1 MIVFLY
7 LYFGLI
13 IANNIKLLLRSY
25 GSYEIYFCNISNLR
39 RQRNTLWDS
48 FSLPVCPFFLISIR
62 ILDLN
67 WIFKNPCNLI
77 YYIMQYQTANW
88 FFSSLLTTL
97 KFFFFY
103 QMRANVKW
111 KWRKSKIIFHE
122 VFVLQRKN
130 ERSQRCDLCRAL
142 GTGMRAV
149 ACTHW

>member
-1 MIVFLY
+1 MDHMKFIFVIFQICKGKETHFETLSPFLCV
-7 LYFGLI
+7 L
-13 IANNIKLLLRSY
+13 
-25 GSYEIYFCNISNLR
+25 
-39 RQRNTLWDS
+39 
-48 FSLPVCPFFLISIR
+48 FFFISIR

-67 WIFKNPCNLI
+67 WIFKNPYNLI

-97 KFFFFY
+97 KLFFFY

-130 ERSQRCDLCRAL
+130 EGSQRCYLCSTL

>member
-1 MIVFLY
+1 MDHMKFIFVYFKSTKAKKHTLRLFLSSCVS
-7 LYFGLI
+7 LLSHI
-13 IANNIKLLLRSY
+13 NKNIRFKL
-25 GSYEIYFCNISNLR
+25 N
-39 RQRNTLWDS
+39 
-48 FSLPVCPFFLISIR
+48 
-62 ILDLN
+62 
-67 WIFKNPCNLI
+67 FKNPYDFI
-77 YYIMQYQTANW
+77 YSIMQYQTANW

-97 KFFFFY
+97 KFFFY

-130 ERSQRCDLCRAL
+130 EGSQRCDLCRAL